1 MYRIAYSTLC
11 GALLSTA
18 ALAAPATQSTAP
30 TPVAQAPIE
39 LAQASQPAVV
49 GSATASAVAPAEKK
63 VCRLLPSSY
72 SHRMDRVCLTKDE
85 WKQVDDQ
92 MRQ

>member
-11 GALLSTA
+11 TALLSSA
-18 ALAAPATQSTAP
+18 ALAAPATQSMAP
-30 TPVAQAPIE
+30 AIQAPAPVQ
-39 LAQASQPAVV
+39 LAEASPPASV
-49 GSATASAVAPAEKK
+49 GNAVASAAVPVEKK

-72 SHRMDRVCLTKDE
+72 SHRTDRVCLTKEE

-92 MRQ
+92 MRD